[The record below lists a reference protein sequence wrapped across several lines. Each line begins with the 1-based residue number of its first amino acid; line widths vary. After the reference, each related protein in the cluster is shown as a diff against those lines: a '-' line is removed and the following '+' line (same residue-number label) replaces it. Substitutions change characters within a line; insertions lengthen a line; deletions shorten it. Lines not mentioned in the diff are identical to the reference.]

1 MNKVIIAA
9 AVALAV
15 SLGFL
20 LPTPH
25 GATDEARSQSKFAL
39 LELRR

>member
-1 MNKVIIAA
+1 MNKVFIAA
-9 AVALAV
+9 AVALAI

-25 GATDEARSQSKFAL
+25 GAADQARSQSRFAL
-39 LELRR
+39 LELHN